1 MKVTDLN
8 TDILF
13 EKTMKELTDD
23 FADAKKELNVDI
35 KVRITLDEIK
45 KFIQKYKDFTTKFD
59 ITKKRIT
66 EIEKKGK
73 AVVKY
78 LQARINKMKTV
89 EVIKSEEIEPLQ
101 DYLDDFKIE
110 VDVHVDIQRQK
121 YSLARRAK

>member
-13 EKTMKELTDD
+13 EKSMKELTDD
-23 FADAKKELNVDI
+23 FAAAKKELNVDI
-35 KVRITLDEIK
+35 NDRITLDEVK
-45 KFIQKYKDFTTKFD
+45 KFIQKYKDFAETYNIK
-59 ITKKRIT
+59 KKRIT

-78 LQARINKMKTV
+78 LQARIDKMRTV
-89 EVIKSEEIEPLQ
+89 EVIKPEEVEPLQ

-110 VDVHVDIQRQK
+110 VDVHVDIQKQK

>member
-13 EKTMKELTDD
+13 EKSMKELTDD

-78 LQARINKMKTV
+78 LQARIDKMRTV
-89 EVIKSEEIEPLQ
+89 EVIKPEEVEPLQ

-110 VDVHVDIQRQK
+110 VDVHVDIQKQK